1 MSNAA
6 DMSWGLLIWF
16 YSLPSS
22 DITIQRLGVREK
34 ANL

>member
-1 MSNAA
+1 MSKAV

-22 DITIQRLGVREK
+22 DITIQRLGAREK